1 MLKHLIFLSI
11 IIVLITLGNF
21 LSAKPKL
28 YAYVASLSSKGAMI
42 SKIDVAELRV
52 TKQEPFLEKGTFG
65 APVSIVISPDGKEI
79 YIGMEKSVYTIYGI
93 EAKTLK
99 TIRKY
104 FSGKI
109 KNSYDPFYTARLAI
123 SPSGNKLYARGMDTL
138 ARWVVIDVRNFDE
151 LKRDSIIEEFVYDKS
166 IKTVSKYLICCLI
179 GGGIKVI
186 DTERDEVVASLS
198 SSKTKKGLNL
208 LNVDGEIIKI
218 YVYLTNPS
226 VVYLRDSHKQYFRYS
241 HYDKKAGK
249 ITSAVIKV
257 LDTSTGKVVDSIPFP
272 KELEPDPSA
281 FSGKEL
287 AKIDPIFKQ
296 FANQE
301 DEFPVVMGYGEISV
315 SPDGK
320 YIFWPVGTNMQNSQ
334 ISYIIVIDT
343 KTKKVVKRIPVGA
356 GGITNVVFGYE

>member
-151 LKRDSIIEEFVYDKS
+151 LKRDSIIEEFGENTYNDLDMIRKWRN
-166 IKTVSKYLICCLI
+166 
-179 GGGIKVI
+179 KVVHFHK
-186 DTERDEVVASLS
+186 EKPDEFVTLQIVKRA
-198 SSKTKKGLNL
+198 NL
-208 LNVDGEIIKI
+208 L
-218 YVYLTNPS
+218 
-226 VVYLRDSHKQYFRYS
+226 
-241 HYDKKAGK
+241 
-249 ITSAVIKV
+249 
-257 LDTSTGKVVDSIPFP
+257 
-272 KELEPDPSA
+272 LE
-281 FSGKEL
+281 
-287 AKIDPIFKQ
+287 IFK
-296 FANQE
+296 
-301 DEFPVVMGYGEISV
+301 
-315 SPDGK
+315 K
-320 YIFWPVGTNMQNSQ
+320 KIFLST
-334 ISYIIVIDT
+334 I
-343 KTKKVVKRIPVGA
+343 
-356 GGITNVVFGYE
+356 